1 MALQLPVVQTGLE
14 ASIQAA
20 MKNAGKGAVI
30 NLGTSAKQISSLS
43 QPLGRITG
51 QADQFTKS
59 MEAANARV
67 FAFGASVG
75 IINNVASAFKGVIKS
90 TIEVESSLAK
100 IYSVLDKAGSSSK
113 DFENGLF
120 QAAKNAG
127 QSFQAAADA
136 ALELSRQGLN
146 SQEVLKRL
154 NDSLIL
160 TRLSGLDSAAAVEGL
175 SAAFNSFAGT
185 GITTTEILNKLVA
198 VSQKYAVSEKDLIE
212 GIKRA
217 GSTAQQAGVSFD
229 ELAGLITAVQEK
241 TARGGAVIGNS
252 FKTIFARLQDKGTLE
267 YLSNLGIGVTD
278 LEGKVLPATAIM
290 EGLASKFKDF
300 SKIGQADIAEKLGG
314 IYQLGNL
321 LAALQDLSS
330 EQSKYTGAV
339 KVSLAAADQA
349 YQKNAALNQTLE
361 SILNRVSVS
370 AQQLGAT
377 LGELGVTDNL
387 KSILDFFNK
396 LLDGIQSILQE
407 DSGIGKFFKG
417 LVAGIGNLISGP
429 GLALFGAIILK
440 LSKDLAQFGFSSLKS
455 FFGIGQAAREIQNVE
470 KSVAQALSTNVSL
483 QQRLLALEGDRAA
496 QLRVISAEIISQ
508 EAMLRRIASTSAAIA
523 PGLYGGGVR
532 STGQGLRIPK
542 AADGYMPAV
551 SQEASSINR
560 GVGGAKASDKPVVI
574 PNFNF
579 GGGKRGTMVANSG
592 EHIVPNFNGGN
603 GSAIFNRDMVRKMGM
618 PVGAQKINSA
628 GGFIPNYADQKDQQ
642 YQEWLKQPG
651 IESQYQKLRFLI
663 QASESPVAKVKN
675 PAQVKLREFNNYL
688 LETTDET
695 RGVTLEAK
703 KKEANDKF
711 KTSQVI
717 PRFGM
722 LYPSATDDGVHSRV
736 AGDTG
741 EAIKTIPIVTQPSDL
756 LFTEVREGIIKAGVN
771 YAKGLG
777 FKPDIVQEDRFAKG
791 IQENLN
797 VGTIEAAF
805 GTVFESVF
813 HSAMGVKSANNQG
826 LDLKDRPTL
835 NTFVESMQRGGI
847 LANSVGN
854 NINKQMV
861 AADFKNNLSPDNL
874 TSMVKK
880 IKNWKTLNEP
890 ETSAKGF
897 IPNFANTTVAL
908 GKDPE
913 YARRQRERSAKAQK
927 YRSASG
933 TIGNLFKVLP
943 EKFFADLVL
952 GDAGHGLETEGI
964 FKTIKDSAMY
974 SASFAGPNAVKF
986 VQGAESYGLKVSK
999 SLQDKLTKLL
1009 VRATTKSGASGFL
1022 PNFAD
1027 PIQAA
1032 IGREMSAGVPASQI
1046 YIDQNSSLK
1055 SAMNPNG
1062 LMVAN
1067 RIDEPMGGIQGIARA
1082 RKEGANPM
1090 TYGAANGFVPNYA
1103 TSGSFQIPGN
1113 STFNTQPSVNQ
1124 SAAVSAAASAIAA
1137 AVTAAIKLPLPVPAK
1152 PNASIMQAPAPDP
1165 KASSEKMLGTIFAV
1179 QGALSVLQGVVG
1191 EVSGSLGQAIQ
1202 GITSIASSATTA
1214 AFAVQ
1219 GLSGMGGAIG
1229 SVSKALGPLAIGA
1242 TIAYGIFKE
1251 GGKILDNYSGVASSA
1266 ALSLEKV
1273 SKAAESA
1280 AVKLSDYGTATQE
1293 EIKKRASKLF
1303 EKVTTY
1309 TETTTN
1315 TSADMNKARA
1325 FLGQG
1330 TASAQAY
1337 NSVNATTSKASVQ
1350 LEGWTDALKESITQ
1364 QLTLATAAGIGA
1376 GKIEALFN
1384 GITVGNKITKEAAEK
1399 AALALADMVFSTKE
1413 YSSVLDK
1420 ITPESPE
1427 AQKFLVSPSEFEAA
1441 KNISKPSQAGNIFLN
1456 PFQQFPG
1463 KGQFAQEMGL
1473 MPRIDSEAKKALLD
1487 KKRISLLAEDAS
1499 KKAASDK
1506 FIQTVPVELYKKELE
1521 SILEINEAKME
1532 SERISKDA
1540 DTQALQRAE
1549 ALGGLSEVALATLRN
1564 KIALDLEDRKMQGE
1578 YQSRLKKMTEG
1589 IGAFGSPND
1598 RKLLKDKINEVSLKD
1613 KITLEDIL
1621 DIYRKTLVT
1630 QGKYKEEIDG
1640 IVALDETTLKNR
1652 KELLFIGRQ
1661 LTSEEQNRKLAT
1673 LKTKEAIDEMVES
1686 ASHMLNMRNFNID
1699 LTATIRT
1706 NEIEKKIRELETKQ
1720 PLNVVDSRAQE
1731 SKIAGLR
1738 LSLAQTTAPL
1748 NAETDLNNAKTAIID
1763 LAKTLGYSKDAFAS
1777 LSNSINQS
1785 KNKEEL
1791 KLNARIPL
1799 PISNTITKSYNQ
1811 RVDAEY
1817 ARLAQ
1822 SEVDVAERVSAATD
1836 AFKKANL
1843 VPVVKKFSDYV
1854 IDLNDGI
1861 DAAIEQGKFEFLSA
1875 TSGTGL
1881 LDLASK
1887 KKRDLEIK
1895 SAGTSSSGI
1904 AKAYANE
1911 ASRADERRVALAGSA
1926 SERVKLQY
1934 EVGINEAIL
1943 AIKQEN
1949 VDTLE
1954 LTEEQEARILELEK
1968 KRLDINKSLGQRFKE
1983 AFATSEADQIDRL
1996 NTALVDGATKFR
2008 DTMIDGVIQA
2018 VESGKSL
2025 KEILVSAAMDFTR
2038 EMTRAALRN
2047 VADSVIGGAT
2057 SLFSAPGG
2065 QKMASG
2071 GSVSGGSGSKDDVP
2085 AMLMGGEYVI
2095 NKKSVNKYGPAF
2107 LDAINSGTLNGY
2119 AKGGKVNDYF
2129 VPGSY
2134 KRKSLSGQKDWL
2146 GFATQAYTSG
2156 SKDKIRSGNGFQ
2168 SIALEPESIRLT
2180 NFGRRRQTALSD
2192 YTKEVKSQAFGIMG
2206 QENTAARELKMKE
2219 EAEKKSMKKQI
2230 MNSILMLIGSAVV
2243 GFGASKL
2250 NSSVAAKKATSGSF
2264 GSNLLS
2270 GLSGIFTKKTTPET
2284 PTSMLNYREN
2294 RYEPSP
2300 DASLFPFG
2308 NIDALTKRATGGL
2321 ISEKPGID
2329 TIPTMLSGGEFVMNR
2344 AAAQNIGAG
2353 PLQAMN
2359 AGASSMITEEKSVEL
2374 NDKLIKKLDE
2384 LVGASSE
2391 SKGNVSISINS
2402 TDGRTTSSS
2411 QTNDGSPDSRQKLAQ
2426 NIKDVVLKVIQ
2437 DEKRL
2442 GGQLRRGM

>member
-20 MKNAGKGAVI
+20 MKNAGKSAVI

-75 IINNVASAFKGVIKS
+75 IINSVSQAFTGLVKS
-90 TIEVESSLAK
+90 TIEVESALAK

-120 QAAKNAG
+120 QAAKNTG

-175 SAAFNSFAGT
+175 SAAYNSFADT

-198 VSQKYAVSEKDLIE
+198 VSQKYAVSEKDLVE

-229 ELAGLITAVQEK
+229 ELAGLITAVQER

-290 EGLASKFKDF
+290 EGLASKFNDF
-300 SKIGQADIAEKLGG
+300 SRIGQADIAEKLGG

-330 EQSKYTGAV
+330 EQSKYAGAV
-339 KVSLAAADQA
+339 KVAQGAADQA
-349 YQKNAALNQTLE
+349 YQKNIALNTTLE
-361 SILNRVSVS
+361 SILNRTSVS

-407 DSGIGKFFKG
+407 DSGIGKFFRG
-417 LVAGIGNLISGP
+417 LVAGIGNLVSGP

-440 LSKDLAQFGFSSLKS
+440 LSKDLVQFGFASLKS
-455 FFGIGQAAREIQNVE
+455 FFGIGQAARDIANVE

-532 STGQGLRIPK
+532 STGQGLRVPK

-551 SQEASSINR
+551 SQEAASINR
-560 GVGGAKASDKPVVI
+560 GVGGAKPSDKPVVI

-592 EHIVPNFNGGN
+592 EHIVPNFNGSG

-628 GGFIPNYADQKDQQ
+628 GGFVPNYAAKDLEPLFQQWKATRDDIKLENYRSLNNLKTTNPKKYTEISTEFQKSDI
-642 YQEWLKQPG
+642 YKQGAVNSALSADAAEKSRNRSTTPTG
-651 IESQYQKLRFLI
+651 D
-663 QASESPVAKVKN
+663 KVKYAMMY
-675 PAQVKLREFNNYL
+675 PDTSRDSSAGIVARYIGKTQDEVKFIP
-688 LETTDET
+688 
-695 RGVTLEAK
+695 V
-703 KKEANDKF
+703 
-711 KTSQVI
+711 KTS
-717 PRFGM
+717 PSSL
-722 LYPSATDDGVHSRV
+722 LYEQIEKGLID
-736 AGDTG
+736 AGL
-741 EAIKTIPIVTQPSDL
+741 Q
-756 LFTEVREGIIKAGVN
+756 
-771 YAKGLG
+771 YAKGLQLN
-777 FKPDIVQEDRFAKG
+777 PDIVNEQKFAKG
-791 IQENLN
+791 ISDNLN
-797 VGTIEAAF
+797 QGSVQGAL

-813 HSAMGVKSANNQG
+813 QSSIGNVSPNNITWDLPTKGLVQQFAGVMKKS
-826 LDLKDRPTL
+826 
-835 NTFVESMQRGGI
+835 GI
-847 LANSVGN
+847 LNQPIDGYLRGV
-854 NINKQMV
+854 QV
-861 AADFKNNLSPDNL
+861 ADFKNS
-874 TSMVKK
+874 
-880 IKNWKTLNEP
+880 LNESNIASIAEKIAAAP
-890 ETSAKGF
+890 AKAARGF
-897 IPNFANTTVAL
+897 IPNFA
-908 GKDPE
+908 DPPMPPVSMVPMVKNAE
-913 YARRQRERSAKAQK
+913 YERRQRERSAKAQK

-999 SLQDKLTKLL
+999 TLQDKLTKLL
-1009 VRATTKSGASGFL
+1009 VKATTKSGAKGFL

-1027 PIQAA
+1027 PVQAA

-1055 SAMNPNG
+1055 GAMNPNG

-1067 RIDEPMGGIQGIARA
+1067 RIDEPMGGSQGIARA

-1103 TSGSFQIPGN
+1103 TSGSFQTPGN
-1113 STFNTQPSVNQ
+1113 STFNTQSPTNQ

-1137 AVTAAIKLPLPVPAK
+1137 AVTAAIKLPLPTPAK
-1152 PNASIMQAPAPDP
+1152 PNASIKQAPVEDP

-1191 EVSGSLGQAIQ
+1191 EATGDVAKFAQ
-1202 GITSIASSATTA
+1202 GLTSVASNMTTV
-1214 AFAVQ
+1214 AFAAQ
-1219 GLSGMGGAIG
+1219 GLSAMGGNIG
-1229 SVSKALGPLAIGA
+1229 KFAGALGPAAIVA
-1242 TIAYGIFKE
+1242 TGLFTAFKE
-1251 GGKILDNYSGVASSA
+1251 GSKIADEYNGVASSA
-1266 ALSLEKV
+1266 ALALDKV

-1280 AVKLSDYGTATQE
+1280 AVKLTDYSPAQQA
-1293 EIKKRASKLF
+1293 EIKKEA
-1303 EKVTTY
+1303 EKTFNKAISTQKSVTSIGADY
-1309 TETTTN
+1309 KAQTN
-1315 TSADMNKARA
+1315 TFD
-1325 FLGQG
+1325 
-1330 TASAQAY
+1330 
-1337 NSVNATTSKASVQ
+1337 VKAST
-1350 LEGWTDALKESITQ
+1350 EGWTDALDKSMIEQISFAKAAGIANSNIENIFKNAKSDGEITKEE
-1364 QLTLATAAGIGA
+1364 ATAASNAISDLIYATKDAATNAFGDLNATGTGA
-1376 GKIEALFN
+1376 GDFTGGKPSDFANNLAKVNTTEDPFKVYREKMAVSGVTDTEAQNQLLTKERTLLISKEEAKVEQQKVSIQQISSDLFKLNLNTALKISALNREEADLTLGSNKQKLQAAQILGNSSQQQIRNLERSVALEDQFAGTVEERRSIIFELANKSAEIGVVDGDRLKIQKAFAGLSAEDLATKGSTLKKVIEILKKQDLTEQALAKAQELIEAQL
-1384 GITVGNKITKEAAEK
+1384 
-1399 AALALADMVFSTKE
+1399 DST
-1413 YSSVLDK
+1413 
-1420 ITPESPE
+1420 
-1427 AQKFLVSPSEFEAA
+1427 
-1441 KNISKPSQAGNIFLN
+1441 
-1456 PFQQFPG
+1456 
-1463 KGQFAQEMGL
+1463 
-1473 MPRIDSEAKKALLD
+1473 DSLSI
-1487 KKRISLLAEDAS
+1487 KKRDNLKLDL
-1499 KKAASDK
+1499 D
-1506 FIQTVPVELYKKELE
+1506 
-1521 SILEINEAKME
+1521 
-1532 SERISKDA
+1532 SKDA
-1540 DTQALQRAE
+1540 
-1549 ALGGLSEVALATLRN
+1549 LSG
-1564 KIALDLEDRKMQGE
+1564 Q
-1578 YQSRLKKMTEG
+1578 
-1589 IGAFGSPND
+1589 
-1598 RKLLKDKINEVSLKD
+1598 
-1613 KITLEDIL
+1613 
-1621 DIYRKTLVT
+1621 
-1630 QGKYKEEIDG
+1630 
-1640 IVALDETTLKNR
+1640 
-1652 KELLFIGRQ
+1652 
-1661 LTSEEQNRKLAT
+1661 
-1673 LKTKEAIDEMVES
+1673 KEAIDRIIES
-1686 ASHMLNMRNFNID
+1686 TNNLLTMQNFEID
-1699 LTATIRT
+1699 LTATIKT
-1706 NEIEKKIRELETKQ
+1706 NEIEKEIRRLELNQ
-1720 PLNVVDSRAQE
+1720 PQNAPAARAQQSE
-1731 SKIAGLR
+1731 IAKKRYELMQVQAPADRLKKLNEAKQSLSSEAGSLLGLKPTELQNLQNIIRNSNNQSELKKNAETPWLMGSNKQNLTKYKDILAKTIAGLDQADAAAAG
-1738 LSLAQTTAPL
+1738 SLA
-1748 NAETDLNNAKTAIID
+1748 
-1763 LAKTLGYSKDAFAS
+1763 
-1777 LSNSINQS
+1777 
-1785 KNKEEL
+1785 
-1791 KLNARIPL
+1791 
-1799 PISNTITKSYNQ
+1799 
-1811 RVDAEY
+1811 
-1817 ARLAQ
+1817 
-1822 SEVDVAERVSAATD
+1822 AATD
-1836 AFKKANL
+1836 ELKKSQLA
-1843 VPVVKKFSDYV
+1843 PTIKKFSDYV

-1875 TSGTGL
+1875 TTGSGL
-1881 LDLASK
+1881 LDAASK

-1904 AKAYANE
+1904 SKAYANE
-1911 ASRADERRVALAGSA
+1911 AARADERRVALAGSA
-1926 SERVKLQY
+1926 SERVKLEY
-1934 EVGINEAIL
+1934 DVGVNEAIL

-1949 VDTLE
+1949 VDALE
-1954 LTEEQEARILELEK
+1954 LTADQEARILELEK
-1968 KRLDINKSLGQRFKE
+1968 KRLEINKSLGQRFKE

-2107 LDAINSGTLNGY
+2107 LDAINSGNLEGY
-2119 AKGGKVNDYF
+2119 AKGGKVKDYF

-2134 KRKSLSGQKDWL
+2134 KRKSLSGKNDWL

-2168 SIALEPESIRLT
+2168 SIALEPESVRLT
-2180 NFGRRRQTALSD
+2180 NFGRRRQTPLND
-2192 YTKEVKSQAFGIMG
+2192 YTKEVKSQAFGIMA
-2206 QENTAARELKMKE
+2206 QEETAAREKKMQE

-2230 MNSILMLIGSAVV
+2230 MNSILMLIGSTVV

-2270 GLSGIFTKKTTPET
+2270 GLSGIFTKKPTAET
-2284 PTSMLNYREN
+2284 PTSMMNYREN
-2294 RYEPSP
+2294 SYEPGPNAGLFPPGIIDLTKP
-2300 DASLFPFG
+2300 DAQDPMIPFS
-2308 NIDALTKRATGGL
+2308 DAWRQASRAATGGL
-2321 ISEKPGID
+2321 ISERPGID

-2359 AGASSMITEEKSVEL
+2359 AGSSSMITEEKSVEL

-2402 TDGRTTSSS
+2402 TDNKTTSSS
-2411 QTNDGSPDSRQKLAQ
+2411 QSSAGSTQDRQKFAQ